1 VNSND
6 DTKYRDVINTLNQLQ
21 QVKAPAGFEAGL
33 MQRIKSESFPEKE
46 TFRQSI
52 FIPSR
57 IIPTAALAITAL
69 LLIFILNDTALHQD
83 NPLLTVPKE
92 REDITLKTESN
103 GISGQEKPV
112 ANRES
117 AASDEISGVQK
128 DNDLKKESGSISTQ
142 KPGGYD
148 RSTRGN
154 IAANTSGNDRFIT
167 ADFSPNK
174 ITDYPVNK
182 AGLNF
187 RQVNLSN
194 KQKMQL
200 NQLKEKMEVMF
211 RARTKN

>member
-1 VNSND
+1 M
-6 DTKYRDVINTLNQLQ
+6 
-21 QVKAPAGFEAGL
+21 GFGRARGFATS
-33 MQRIKSESFPEKE
+33 RFCKSCGYFC
-46 TFRQSI
+46 
-52 FIPSR
+52 
-57 IIPTAALAITAL
+57 
-69 LLIFILNDTALHQD
+69 
-83 NPLLTVPKE
+83 
-92 REDITLKTESN
+92 
-103 GISGQEKPV
+103 G
-112 ANRES
+112 
-117 AASDEISGVQK
+117 SDS
-128 DNDLKKESGSISTQ
+128 L
-142 KPGGYD
+142 PGGYD

-200 NQLKEKMEVMF
+200 NELKEKMEVMF

>member
-1 VNSND
+1 MNPND
-6 DTKYRDVINTLNQLQ
+6 DTKYRDVINTLKQLQ
-21 QVKAPAGFEAGL
+21 QVKAPADFEAGL
-33 MQRIKSESFPEKE
+33 MRRIKSESFPEKE
-46 TFRQSI
+46 TFREGI

-69 LLIFILNDTALHQD
+69 LLIFVLNDTAMHQD
-83 NPLLTVPKE
+83 NPLLTAPKE

-112 ANRES
+112 ATRES

-200 NQLKEKMEVMF
+200 NELKEKMEVMF